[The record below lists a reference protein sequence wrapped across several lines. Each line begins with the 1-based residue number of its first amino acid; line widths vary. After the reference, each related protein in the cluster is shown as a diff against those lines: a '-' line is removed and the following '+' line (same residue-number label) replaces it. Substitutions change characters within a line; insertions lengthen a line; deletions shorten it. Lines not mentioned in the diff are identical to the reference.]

1 MAELIRGSRKQAWI
15 RKVSAHCTET
25 ARRGWRPGADMH
37 AVGMSPGAYSE
48 HAVGMSP
55 GAREGKSKMHAVG
68 SVPVHTLS
76 TPWVCVPVLEKGKA
90 NGMKKSY
97 DLLQFGCS
105 ASRAGH
111 DVELGLPV
119 LTYGMEWSSAS
130 GAEGCKARR
139 GAVTSGPNV
148 PRGCIKPRRRIQGSP
163 QCLSNDLT

>member
-1 MAELIRGSRKQAWI
+1 MQGQQNLMK
-15 RKVSAHCTET
+15 
-25 ARRGWRPGADMH
+25 
-37 AVGMSPGAYSE
+37 GM
-48 HAVGMSP
+48 
-55 GAREGKSKMHAVG
+55 
-68 SVPVHTLS
+68 
-76 TPWVCVPVLEKGKA
+76 PWVPFRCRMDMDSTIQRGRLDKPPLTTAGFYTPCQYEASESPQNLTTATPRKIVTLR

-139 GAVTSGPNV
+139 GAVTSGPND
-148 PRGCIKPRRRIQGSP
+148 PRGCIKPRLRIQGSP
-163 QCLSNDLT
+163 RCLSNDLT